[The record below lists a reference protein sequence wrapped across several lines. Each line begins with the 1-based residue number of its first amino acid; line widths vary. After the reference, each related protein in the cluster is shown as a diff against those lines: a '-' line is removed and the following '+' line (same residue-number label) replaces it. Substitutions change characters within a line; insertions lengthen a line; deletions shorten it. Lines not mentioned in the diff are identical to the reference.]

1 MHLLTYILDG
11 FSPVGDD
18 KSEKKK
24 KKELVSKKNKFELV
38 DILDS

>member
-24 KKELVSKKNKFELV
+24 KELVSKKNKLELV